1 MERVYFSVNKFMNYI
16 HDNKLFEQYCQPKT
30 IYIWFESD
38 ETFINKFN
46 QLVIKPI
53 AISLRSSDKSITM
66 THQTVINAFD
76 NKQPFI
82 SVSKNKNR
90 SIPKNGELSFLSI
103 NMTPKE
109 FEGKKFYPSKI
120 SFTTN
125 KTVVK
130 NILDKKIYEDE
141 EEDFGTDITEFI

>member
-1 MERVYFSVNKFMNYI
+1 MVFIYFLIN
-16 HDNKLFEQYCQPKT
+16 
-30 IYIWFESD
+30 
-38 ETFINKFN
+38 TFK
-46 QLVIKPI
+46 
-53 AISLRSSDKSITM
+53 
-66 THQTVINAFD
+66 INAFD

-109 FEGKKFYPSKI
+109 FDGKKFYPSRTN
-120 SFTTN
+120 FTTN